1 MRTASFVA
9 LAAAVSALI
18 AWQAA
23 PALQN
28 AAEPASGAP
37 AATTAAASTPKTVAS
52 PAAPK
57 AKPAT
62 PGAAQEPAVKAVTP
76 MAQRVATLGLLNK
89 RNGLW
94 RDLTLKPGQAVRI
107 GDVVV
112 RLKACETT
120 APWEPEAYTGAFV
133 QVIVLGSDEKWRKVF
148 SGWLYKESPSLNL
161 VEHPIYDVWT
171 KACTMRHPDTGP
183 DTLVVRGGE
192 TRASGGSS
200 KARKS
205 PESAPNSPEPSRES
219 AADSNTI

>member
-1 MRTASFVA
+1 MRRSVIIAI
-9 LAAAVSALI
+9 AAAIGAGI

-28 AAEPASGAP
+28 ATAPKVETPKEPVPKTNTP
-37 AATTAAASTPKTVAS
+37 AAKPAT
-52 PAAPK
+52 AAPK
-57 AKPAT
+57 APV
-62 PGAAQEPAVKAVTP
+62 VKAEPPVKALTP
-76 MAQRVATLGLLNK
+76 MAERVATIGLLNK

-94 RDLTLKPGQAVRI
+94 RDLTMKPGQAVRI

-120 APWEPEAYTGAFV
+120 APWEQEAYTGAFV
-133 QVIVLGSDEKWRKVF
+133 QLIVLGSDEKWRKAF
-148 SGWLYKESPSLNL
+148 SGWLYKESPSLNV

-183 DTLVVRGGE
+183 ETTVIRGE
-192 TRASGGSS
+192 PKASSGKAS

-205 PESAPNSPEPSRES
+205 AEPEAESAD
-219 AADSNTI
+219 DSNVI

>member
-1 MRTASFVA
+1 MRRAA
-9 LAAAVSALI
+9 IIAIAAAIGAGL

-28 AAEPASGAP
+28 ATEPVAE
-37 AATTAAASTPKTVAS
+37 TPK

-57 AKPAT
+57 TATTPKPAA
-62 PGAAQEPAVKAVTP
+62 PRVAPEPPPARALTP
-76 MAQRVATLGLLNK
+76 MAERVATVGLLNK

-94 RDLTLKPGQAVRI
+94 RDLTMKPGQAVRI

-120 APWEPEAYTGAFV
+120 APWEQEAYTGAFV
-133 QVIVLGSDEKWRKVF
+133 QLIVLGSDEKWRKVF
-148 SGWLYKESPSLNL
+148 SGWLYKESPSLNV

-183 DTLVVRGGE
+183 DTTVVRGGE
-192 TRASGGSS
+192 PKASSGKAS

-205 PESAPNSPEPSRES
+205 AEPEAESAD
-219 AADSNTI
+219 DSNVI